1 MSNAKNDAKR
11 SNVPARAGL
20 EDIER
25 MPALIDTVQAGS
37 ITGET
42 ALSVSRACAAGTYP
56 AVKCG
61 RAWRINKAKFLQ
73 VVGLA

>member
-1 MSNAKNDAKR
+1 MSKEADAKR
-11 SNVPARAGL
+11 TTVPERVSM
-20 EDIER
+20 EEIER
-25 MPALIDTVQAGS
+25 MPALLDTMQAGS

-61 RAWRINKAKFLQ
+61 CAWRINKAKFLQ

>member
-1 MSNAKNDAKR
+1 MRETDAKR
-11 SNVPARAGL
+11 THKLDRVGMDVIAA
-20 EDIER
+20 
-25 MPALIDTVQAGS
+25 MPALLDTVQAGS

-42 ALSVSRACAAGTYP
+42 ALSVARSCADGTYP

>member
-1 MSNAKNDAKR
+1 MSKVTDAKR
-11 SNVPARAGL
+11 TTVPSRVGM
-20 EDIER
+20 EVIER
-25 MPALIDTVQAGS
+25 MPALLDTMQAGS

-42 ALSVSRACAAGTYP
+42 ALQVAKMCAAGKYP
-56 AVKCG
+56 GVKCG